1 MLPSLCI
8 GFPYTISPFYSSFHP
23 VVPQT
28 DIEYRLCFLSFYLE
42 QYSLCFKTKRAASG
56 SARALTCILHSR
68 HLQTVSCCLCGLCR
82 DALLR
87 SPIRTWTPVPLLP
100 GCWWLSL
107 SPSPGTSLDSGGLCG
122 FPFCSPHP
130 GWGGAQLALGTD
142 HYGETKQRPL
152 ASLQG
157 HCWGCPCSELPAGR
171 LRPLL
176 QLHRRP
182 TSPARPATHAPSQ
195 VGPQPDPENAWE
207 TPPKRLYKGI
217 CPHRK
222 L

>member
-23 VVPQT
+23 VVQQT

-42 QYSLCFKTKRAASG
+42 QYPLCFKTKRAVSG

-87 SPIRTWTPVPLLP
+87 SPIGSWTPVPLLP

-107 SPSPGTSLDSGGLCG
+107 SPSPGTALDSGGLCG
-122 FPFCSPHP
+122 
-130 GWGGAQLALGTD
+130 GGAQLATRD
-142 HYGETKQRPL
+142 RPL
-152 ASLQG
+152 RGNKAET
-157 HCWGCPCSELPAGR
+157 PCITPGPLLGLPR
-171 LRPLL
+171 LRAPRGSAEASVAAAPQTNFPCQACHSRPL
-176 QLHRRP
+176 
-182 TSPARPATHAPSQ
+182 TGGSPA
-195 VGPQPDPENAWE
+195 
-207 TPPKRLYKGI
+207 
-217 CPHRK
+217 
-222 L
+222 